1 MGRFTNPRDLYFGE
15 GARHEVKNLKGSKA
29 IIVSGGGSMRRGGF
43 LQDVEA
49 DLKEAGFEVKLFEG
63 VESDPSVETV
73 MKGAEAMR
81 EFEPDWIVAIGGGS
95 PIDAAK
101 AMWLFY
107 EYPEET
113 FEQAVTRRCRFELGV
128 EISDIAP
135 VHPAFRYRA
144 VAPNGIVENEVC
156 PVYAARV
163 VREVQ
168 PNDDEVMDYQ
178 WVDLATMLSALAA
191 TPWAFSPLMVLEA
204 ENRDARQALTDFVA
218 RMRG

>member
-1 MGRFTNPRDLYFGE
+1 MAGE
-15 GARHEVKNLKGSKA
+15 HVILLDEQDQPAGMLEKYAAHTFDTPLHLAFSCWLFNQQGQLLVTRRSLGKKGLARGMDQLG
-29 IIVSGGGSMRRGGF
+29 
-43 LQDVEA
+43 LQDHPQQ
-49 DLKEAGFEVKLFEG
+49 G
-63 VESDPSVETV
+63 
-73 MKGAEAMR
+73 
-81 EFEPDWIVAIGGGS
+81 
-95 PIDAAK
+95 
-101 AMWLFY
+101 
-107 EYPEET
+107 ET

-163 VREVQ
+163 VSEVQ

-191 TPWAFSPLMVLEA
+191 TPWAFSRGWCWKRKIGTP
-204 ENRDARQALTDFVA
+204 AR
-218 RMRG
+218 R

>member
-1 MGRFTNPRDLYFGE
+1 MPPIRLIPLYISRFPAGCLISR
-15 GARHEVKNLKGSKA
+15 
-29 IIVSGGGSMRRGGF
+29 VSCWSLAVR
-43 LQDVEA
+43 
-49 DLKEAGFEVKLFEG
+49 
-63 VESDPSVETV
+63 
-73 MKGAEAMR
+73 
-81 EFEPDWIVAIGGGS
+81 W
-95 PIDAAK
+95 AK
-101 AMWLFY
+101 AW
-107 EYPEET
+107 PGVWTNSVCGHPQQGET

-163 VREVQ
+163 VSEVQ

-178 WVDLATMLSALAA
+178 WVDLTTMLSALAA
-191 TPWAFSPLMVLEA
+191 TPWAFSPWMVLEA

-218 RMRG
+218 RLRG

>member
-1 MGRFTNPRDLYFGE
+1 MPPIRLIPLYISRFPAGCLTSRVSYWSLAVRWAKKAS
-15 GARHEVKNLKGSKA
+15 ARGMDQLGLRTPQQ
-29 IIVSGGGSMRRGGF
+29 G
-43 LQDVEA
+43 
-49 DLKEAGFEVKLFEG
+49 
-63 VESDPSVETV
+63 
-73 MKGAEAMR
+73 
-81 EFEPDWIVAIGGGS
+81 
-95 PIDAAK
+95 
-101 AMWLFY
+101 
-107 EYPEET
+107 ET

-163 VREVQ
+163 VSEVQ

-178 WVDLATMLSALAA
+178 WVDPATMLSALAA
-191 TPWAFSPLMVLEA
+191 TPWAFSPWMVLEA

-218 RMRG
+218 RLRG